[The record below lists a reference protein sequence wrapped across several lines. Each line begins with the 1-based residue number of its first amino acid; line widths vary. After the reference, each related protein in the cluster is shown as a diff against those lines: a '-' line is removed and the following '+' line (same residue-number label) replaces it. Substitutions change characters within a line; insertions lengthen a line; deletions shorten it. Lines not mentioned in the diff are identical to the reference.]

1 MIKNTIFQINFFS
14 HKKNQFKNIPYY
26 FSKSYNTSDEVLK
39 SSSNQ
44 KLIFFLFPFY
54 QARKM
59 VIFNCLHWLV
69 TRFWYFPNC
78 LYIITNK
85 KKKIVFEGNQAK
97 TPSEGNN
104 GGNGSE
110 DNQNWF
116 LVLFLIMKECC
127 CSVAKTLQHI

>member
-14 HKKNQFKNIPYY
+14 HKKNQFKHIPYY

-78 LYIITNK
+78 LYIITK
-85 KKKIVFEGNQAK
+85 KKKNVFEGNQAK

-104 GGNGSE
+104 GGNGLE